1 MKKIN
6 IESIHEGDRLTTKEL
21 YTRLGISDK
30 TWKTNKKDILIE
42 IGKVFEYEVEY
53 KGRSIIYCFNKQ
65 VGIPKAS
72 RDKIYEDAILETLYF
87 QPLNTAKNVSR
98 IIQKENE
105 DIKELGYSEGTN
117 YEYTKIRM
125 RKWFGVDVNDTGDF
139 NNMEDLKERKG
150 YIERKVWCMLDSE
163 YNDYVEM
170 SQEQISFFVEC
181 VKDSFK
187 DDSEVELKLLSDF
200 DSGLITESEMKESL
214 GILKTAGYAAAKKQ
228 FKEKYGKFPIK
239 VPYYTIYKNK
249 LPKELREELEA
260 V

>member
-1 MKKIN
+1 MKYNFENFFPEDKLN
-6 IESIHEGDRLTTKEL
+6 TKEVQK
-21 YTRLGISDK
+21 RLGISDA
-30 TWKTNKKDILIE
+30 TWKRNRKDILTELSNIY
-42 IGKVFEYEVEY
+42 EYEIKYE
-53 KGRSIIYCFNKQ
+53 GRTTIYHFIKR
-65 VGIPKAS
+65 VGEATQLP
-72 RDKIYEDAILETLYF
+72 RDEAFENAILSTLYF

-98 IIQKENE
+98 IIQKERE
-105 DIKELGYSEGTN
+105 DINSMGYQDGTV
-117 YEYTKIRM
+117 YEYTRVRM
-125 RKWFGVDVNDTGDF
+125 RKWFGVDENDIGDF